1 MPKKPKAPSERV
13 AVDDGMASERTLAD
27 EDLRKILEESAN
39 GAVDRQASRS
49 RADSLRRSDR
59 ASTDAAIRVGERSAE
74 RDRVLTDERS
84 REDSALDRERVV
96 ADQEL
101 DRRHDELALALRRLL
116 MAERDAN
123 DVRMRDERATSDAR
137 LAMRD
142 EFLAMVCHDLRSLL
156 AAVGMRASLMARD
169 HRREGAGGTD
179 HHGGDAIQ
187 RVVARM
193 NLLIGDLLDVVAME
207 SGRFTI
213 DAQPRAAAAVLE
225 EATRE
230 LLPSA
235 KARDIALVLHPS
247 AGECWAS
254 VDVNRILQVLAN
266 LIGNAVKFTPAGGHV
281 DVTVSE
287 HAREVVFEVSDTG
300 PGIPAGKEHEV
311 FERFTQLEP
320 DAHVGLGLGLFIC
333 KNIVEAHRGRIWV
346 ESRKGGGSRF
356 LFAVPATDARPT
368 PSA

>member
-1 MPKKPKAPSERV
+1 MPRPPKAPGERL
-13 AVDDGMASERTLAD
+13 AIDDVMAHERTLTD

-39 GAVDRQASRS
+39 GDAARQALRA
-49 RADSLRRSDR
+49 RADSQRRSDR
-59 ASTDAAIRVGERSAE
+59 VSTDAAMPVGERSTE
-74 RDRVLTDERS
+74 RERALTDERS

-96 ADQEL
+96 ADEEL

-123 DVRMRDERATSDAR
+123 DLRMRDERATSDAR

-156 AAVGMRASLMARD
+156 AAVAMRASLMSREQQRD
-169 HRREGAGGTD
+169 GGGAAK

-207 SGRFTI
+207 SGRFAVDTQ
-213 DAQPRAAAAVLE
+213 ARPLAAVLE
-225 EATRE
+225 EAAHE
-230 LLPSA
+230 LMPSA
-235 KARDIALVLHPS
+235 KARDVALVLHPS
-247 AGECWAS
+247 DGACWAL
-254 VDVNRILQVLAN
+254 VDVHRIQQVLAN

-281 DVTVSE
+281 DLTVTE
-287 HAREVVFEVSDTG
+287 YAQEVVLEVSDTG

-311 FERFTQLEP
+311 FERFTQLDP

-333 KNIVEAHRGRIWV
+333 KNIVEAHSGRIWV
-346 ESRKGGGSRF
+346 ERREGGGSRF
-356 LFAVPATDARPT
+356 MFSVPATDARPA
-368 PSA
+368 P